1 MAHFTAPRSLQSR
14 KIQSPMVQMATNDPL
29 PPGWEIKIDPHTGWP
44 FFVDHNNRITTWNDP
59 RHDSKKESQTSN
71 GPCEAPAQEPLKN
84 YVREMKYPTLRQ
96 GYIPIPVTHDNLDLW
111 QQHHPGYPF
120 AQPAPIQ
127 RIRAEGRTPSP
138 TPTHPSR
145 PRSPVRMSPEGCLTD
160 AHSGLGMSSSP
171 VSQAPEISSF
181 GMSCHPAPVQS
192 VQLQPGYIPIP
203 VIHEGAGGHTQAP
216 PNPSLHPQRFAQTE
230 PTHHRLQPEERTQ
243 QPRPVQPPHE
253 RANRN
258 ASPILIPS
266 HLRSQSPIRAQ
277 VMGERPPV
285 QQYAQLEA
293 TSPEAPAEEKSSPSQ
308 KQTPQ
313 YPHTQ
318 TTQFPQT
325 QTPQAQT
332 SQYPQ
337 TPTTQFPQAQTPQ
350 FSQTQTPQYPQTQT
364 PNSPKPRP
372 PNFPRPRPPNFP
384 RPRHPNFHRLRP
396 PSTPRPRPPSTPRSR
411 PPVPPDPD
419 PQYPQAQ
426 IPSTP
431 RPRSP
436 STPRPRPPSTPR
448 PRPPAPPGRPPVP
461 PDPDPQYPQAQTPNF
476 PRPRPPVPPDPDPQ
490 FPQAQTPQSPQTQ
503 TPQFPQAQTAQYPQ
517 TPTSQFPQAVHRDSD
532 LRQPPERP
540 DKAEVKGHIPEK
552 ADLPKATSAQPEV
565 TPEKAEEAHPGLAKV
580 QKIVER
586 VQRLEQEVKCFDGK
600 KNDKRYLI
608 LEELLM
614 KELLALDSVDPE
626 GRADVRQA
634 RRDGVRRVQ
643 NILEGLEAIGEE
655 PEPPVS
661 ENIMQGTEPQQMS

>member
-293 TSPEAPAEEKSSPSQ
+293 TSPEAPAEEKS
-308 KQTPQ
+308 
-313 YPHTQ
+313 
-318 TTQFPQT
+318 
-325 QTPQAQT
+325 
-332 SQYPQ
+332 
-337 TPTTQFPQAQTPQ
+337 
-350 FSQTQTPQYPQTQT
+350 
-364 PNSPKPRP
+364 
-372 PNFPRPRPPNFP
+372 
-384 RPRHPNFHRLRP
+384 
-396 PSTPRPRPPSTPRSR
+396 
-411 PPVPPDPD
+411 PD
-419 PQYPQAQ
+419 
-426 IPSTP
+426 
-431 RPRSP
+431 
-436 STPRPRPPSTPR
+436 
-448 PRPPAPPGRPPVP
+448 
-461 PDPDPQYPQAQTPNF
+461 
-476 PRPRPPVPPDPDPQ
+476 
-490 FPQAQTPQSPQTQ
+490 PQSPQTQ

-517 TPTSQFPQAVHRDSD
+517 TPTSQFPQAVHRDAD

-565 TPEKAEEAHPGLAKV
+565 TPEKAEEAPAHPGLAKV

-661 ENIMQGTEPQQMS
+661 ENTTQGTEPQQMS